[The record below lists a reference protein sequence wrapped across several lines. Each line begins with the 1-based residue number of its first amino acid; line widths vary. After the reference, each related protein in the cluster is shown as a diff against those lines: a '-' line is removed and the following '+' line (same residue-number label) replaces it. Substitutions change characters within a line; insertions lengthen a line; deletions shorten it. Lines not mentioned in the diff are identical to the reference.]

1 MFQSDAGSGCW
12 IEMTENENL
21 PIRILI
27 DREQNFSMFLVV
39 VLPHE
44 KWKTSGDFYL
54 RFLRRVAVSDKP
66 CTARTEGPLAGPV
79 LSPSDTGMSST
90 EEPGSSTAD
99 IMDVQNEEE
108 QGLPYRAMSTSTSS
122 SGQTP
127 SDVLLEGAYVV
138 PLASQTRTSETDEDL
153 TDEEDHRSIGAA
165 ALRVI
170 WGGVIPRGDI
180 IPWGGII
187 PRRDVPDPE

>member
-12 IEMTENENL
+12 IEMTENGNL

-27 DREQNFSMFLVV
+27 DREQDFHMFLVV

-44 KWKTSGDFYL
+44 KWTTSGDFYL

-66 CTARTEGPLAGPV
+66 CTARTEGPFAGPV

-99 IMDVQNEEE
+99 ETDVQSGEE
-108 QGLPYRAMSTSTSS
+108 QVLPHRAKSTSTSS
-122 SGQTP
+122 SAQTP
-127 SDVLLEGAYVV
+127 SDVLLEGAYIV
-138 PLASQTRTSETDEDL
+138 PLASPTSTSGTDEDL
-153 TDEEDHRSIGAA
+153 TDEEDHRGIGAA
-165 ALRVI
+165 ALRAR
-170 WGGVIPRGDI
+170 WR
-180 IPWGGII
+180 GII
-187 PRRDVPDPE
+187 APGVLPDPE